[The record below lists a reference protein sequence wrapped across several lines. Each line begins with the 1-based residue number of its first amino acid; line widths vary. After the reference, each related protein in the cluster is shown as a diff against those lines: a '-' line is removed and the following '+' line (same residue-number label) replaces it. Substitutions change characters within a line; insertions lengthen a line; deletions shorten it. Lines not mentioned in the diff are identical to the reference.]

1 MCYFT
6 TSLVI
11 SRCNPI
17 GMIYQFNHCAIDVD
31 IDSIV
36 ITKYSSKFLDKGIPS
51 FYLSSPYD
59 FIVVISLDVDILH
72 TVIVDTCTNT

>member
-1 MCYFT
+1 MCYST
-6 TSLVI
+6 TLLVI

-17 GMIYQFNHCAIDVD
+17 GTIYQFNHCAIDV
-31 IDSIV
+31 DSIV